1 MNKLFEKLIAVMLVI
16 VLAGAN
22 LSILGMYGISY
33 ALTDAELA
41 GQTTATGNSN
51 VEFNAY
57 FQGGGHTE
65 KNKYDATTKLF
76 VNVKVKNAGYLK
88 NAQISFDNVNF
99 KIAENIENS
108 NVQSVN
114 KESNII
120 VLKQLNNGSDV
131 TIEVPVSILE
141 SDTVSSDF
149 FAKETKAI
157 FQGTYVD
164 ANGKEK
170 SVSKEIVNKLTW
182 KLGEQLKAVTNVDS
196 EVINCAIYPD
206 RPRILVQIRTKI
218 SYGKLPIKGNKI
230 LVMLPD
236 ILGTPAKEVAVVA
249 NSTEATNGDK
259 EGLNFGTDNYTY
271 NQEEGKVSITVNNG
285 DNIINWSKDKED
297 EYIITCVYRSDE
309 ISNAIDKSQG
319 LPTNFAYDVNVQV
332 SEYEDIKTSANPI
345 WKYTTQND
353 VITIKEDT
361 NLIKAEVSGI
371 ESISKG
377 QIYANYS
384 ASEADRKETAYW
396 TRYGVTVY
404 ESQETRGELKITQ
417 NIDNL
422 QISGSSSSYPTT
434 VSKSNYT
441 YNKTVKVSESSF
453 KKLLGEDGTIDIC
466 NVDGTKFAT
475 INKDTNKDSDG
486 NYVVDISSAN
496 NNQLMLVAYAPN
508 KFGTGSRGPIG
519 EGKLV
524 IYIEKAFKTNQD
536 YTLDQMK
543 TFTSMKSGVSCTST
557 YLDSKQ
563 DGTHYTDTA
572 SATLNIPLTEVKS
585 VVELSVNKKDLSTVV
600 KNENV
605 EIRATL
611 DTSSTSNA
619 LYTNPT
625 LKIKLPSYIKKV
637 DLKSSNILMANGL
650 KLKDPTITTENGA
663 QVINAV
669 LEGTQTEY
677 TIDAEY
683 KGTIVILNTNLTVD
697 TLTPS
702 NSNKIVMDFTNAN
715 TATTTKSG
723 SVSASVNFVAPNGVV
738 AANGISN
745 YAEGKNDIL
754 SISDEGVTGTIATYA
769 DARTAKINGTVINN
783 YSNKISN
790 VVILGRIPTKDNKNI
805 DTAKALGSTFST
817 ILKTKVTLSGIDSSK
832 YKVYYSENADATNDL
847 SNTANG
853 WTETAITGAKSYLIV
868 TNGYEMNAGGI
879 IKFSYDVEIPANLT
893 HNNDVY
899 EMYKVYYNNVSS
911 IGTMA
916 ETKTSAIAGMSTGK
930 GAILSA
936 ELSAVLP
943 EGTTTVREGQT
954 VKMKVVVKNTGTM
967 TANNVK
973 VKVEKTTGIEE
984 IIIDGENKGTID
996 IGTIDVGKSEE
1007 VTYNIK
1013 LSENILDKSI
1023 KCIVNITADGIVGS
1037 ISSNEFVFDNVIESK
1052 VNITIESFTTEDTVL
1067 NTGMQIK
1074 HNIIIKNISGSSK
1087 LTNTVV
1093 NIPLSSGVK
1102 YKSAV
1107 VKNSV
1112 VDIEESTDG
1121 VKYDEKTNN
1130 IQVILGDVS
1139 ESKAIILYTE
1149 IQEYEGKVL
1158 YMAKVSAD
1166 GVEEQS
1172 SNVLQYVT
1180 EKSKLEI
1187 GELVSSPKY
1196 IKEGKEVIYE
1206 LKITNK
1212 GNNSISNVS
1221 ISDVLPSELS
1231 FVKATYMYAGE
1242 KLNITNQKNG
1252 KVEITLTS
1260 MPAGNCTT
1268 IKIIAKA
1275 NLLSDKNDK
1284 EVKNKVK
1291 VSATGFNEVETNTV
1305 TNIIEYDEDAHKED
1319 NGEDNNDPTKPTEKR
1334 YKISGT
1340 SWIDSNKNGKRDTD
1354 EELLSGIKVMLLNK
1368 KDNSIVKDADSK
1380 EDKIT
1385 TTNSSGKYEFSN
1397 LQQGEYIVIFL
1408 YDSGRYS
1415 LTTYKQKDVDS
1426 SLNSDVIDINATISG
1441 KRTIVASTDAITITN
1456 DNVRDIDIGVYS
1468 AEKFDLKLDKY
1479 ISKITLTT
1487 PTIGTRPYD
1496 YDNAKIGKIEVLGSN
1511 LGKSSAVI
1519 EYKIVVT
1526 NEGAIPGYVKKIVDY
1541 LPQGIGFNT
1550 ELNKDWYLSDN
1561 GNVYNASLANTI
1573 INPGESKE
1581 VTLVLT
1587 KKITEDSLGLI
1598 NNNAEIYESYN
1609 EQGAKDIDSTAGNKV
1624 TEEDDMSS
1632 ADVMVS
1638 IVTGKIITYTTITL
1652 GVITLLGFG
1661 VYEIKK
1667 RVLNKKNI

>member
-99 KIAENIENS
+99 KIAGNIENS

-120 VLKQLNNGSDV
+120 ALKQLNNGSDV

-182 KLGEQLKAVTNVDS
+182 ELGEQLKDVTNVDS
-196 EVINCAIYPD
+196 EVINCAIYSD

-271 NQEEGKVSITVNNG
+271 DQEQGKVSITVNNG

-309 ISNAIDKSQG
+309 ISDAIDKSQG

-332 SEYEDIKTSANPI
+332 SEYEDIKTSATAI
-345 WKYTTQND
+345 WKYTTQKD
-353 VITIKEDT
+353 SITLKEGAS
-361 NLIKAEVSGI
+361 LIKAEVSGI

-404 ESQETRGELKITQ
+404 ESQATRGELKITQ

-496 NNQLMLVAYAPN
+496 NNQLMLIAYAPN
-508 KFGTGSRGPIG
+508 KLGTGSRGPIG

-543 TFTSMKSGVSCTST
+543 TFTSMKAGVSCTST

-572 SATLNIPLTEVKS
+572 SATLNIPLTEAKS

-663 QVINAV
+663 QVINVV

-683 KGTIVILNTNLTVD
+683 KGTIVILNTDLTVD

-715 TATTTKSG
+715 TATITKSG

-790 VVILGRIPTKDNKNI
+790 VIILGRIPTKDNKNI

-817 ILKTKVTLSGIDSSK
+817 TLKTNVTLSGIDSSK

-853 WTETAITGAKSYLIV
+853 WTETATTGAKSYLIV

-916 ETKTSAIAGMSTGK
+916 ETKTSAIAGMTTGK

-973 VKVEKTTGIEE
+973 VKVEKSEGIEA
-984 IIIDGENKGTID
+984 IVGEDTISLGTIE
-996 IGTIDVGKSEE
+996 IGKSKE
-1007 VTYNIK
+1007 TFYNIK
-1013 LSENILDKSI
+1013 LASNMSISE
-1023 KCIVNITADGIVGS
+1023 IVNKVEITTDGVSGKIF
-1037 ISSNEFVFDNVIESK
+1037 SNENTLLVKKANME
-1052 VNITIESFTTEDTVL
+1052 ITIESFTGEDTVL
-1067 NTGMQIK
+1067 NTGMVIK
-1074 HNIIIKNISGSSK
+1074 HTVRIR
-1087 LTNTVV
+1087 NTYNLDELNNTIVT
-1093 NIPLSSGVK
+1093 IPLSKEVR
-1102 YKSAV
+1102 YKDAV
-1107 VKNSV
+1107 IKNSV
-1112 VDIEESTDG
+1112 LDKEGITEGIT
-1121 VKYDEKTNN
+1121 YDENLNVITVN
-1130 IQVILGDVS
+1130 IGTLKDSKVIVFNTEVKEAS
-1139 ESKAIILYTE
+1139 EKISFF
-1149 IQEYEGKVL
+1149 
-1158 YMAKVSAD
+1158 AKIKAD
-1166 GVEEQS
+1166 GVEEQY
-1172 SNVLQYVT
+1172 SNVLEYVT
-1180 EKSKLEI
+1180 EKVELEI
-1187 GELVSSPKY
+1187 SELTSNPRYV
-1196 IKEGKEVIYE
+1196 KEKEIITYQ

-1212 GNNSISNVS
+1212 GNNSVNNVLVSSTLPDGIS
-1221 ISDVLPSELS
+1221 
-1231 FVKATYMYAGE
+1231 FKKATYTYAGKE
-1242 KLNITNQKNG
+1242 QAVTRLSNG
-1252 KVEITLTS
+1252 KVSIIIDPL
-1260 MPAGNCTT
+1260 PAGESTT
-1268 IKIIAKA
+1268 IKILAKA

-1284 EVKNKVK
+1284 EIKNKVK
-1291 VSATGFNEVETNTV
+1291 VSATGFDEVETNTV
-1305 TNIIEYDEDAHKED
+1305 TNIIEYDEDAHK
-1319 NGEDNNDPTKPTEKR
+1319 NGGGDNNDPTKPTEKR

-1340 SWIDSNKNGKRDTD
+1340 AWIDSNKNGKRDTD

-1368 KDNSIVKDADSK
+1368 KDNSIVKDVESK

-1581 VTLVLT
+1581 VTLVVT

-1609 EQGAKDIDSTAGNKV
+1609 EQGTKDIDSTEGNKV

-1667 RVLNKKNI
+1667 RVLNKKKI

>member
-99 KIAENIENS
+99 KIAGNIENS

-120 VLKQLNNGSDV
+120 ALKQLNNGSDV

-182 KLGEQLKAVTNVDS
+182 KLGEQLKDVTNVDS

-543 TFTSMKSGVSCTST
+543 TFTSMKAGVSCTST

-663 QVINAV
+663 QVINVV

-683 KGTIVILNTNLTVD
+683 KGTIVILNTDLTVD

-817 ILKTKVTLSGIDSSK
+817 ILKTNVTLSGIDSSK

-853 WTETAITGAKSYLIV
+853 WTETATTGAKSYLIV

-973 VKVEKTTGIEE
+973 VKVEKTTGIESV
-984 IIIDGENKGTID
+984 IGNSTID
-996 IGTIDVGKSEE
+996 IGSIEVGKSAEA
-1007 VTYNIK
+1007 TYSIK
-1013 LSENILDKSI
+1013 LGSGDVISKV
-1023 KCIVNITADGIVGS
+1023 KVTADGIQDG
-1037 ISSNEFVFDNVIESK
+1037 ISSNEYKFSNVKKSNFELNIESS
-1052 VNITIESFTTEDTVL
+1052 TLEEYVL
-1067 NTGMQIK
+1067 NTGMELT
-1074 HNIIIKNISGSSK
+1074 HIIRVYTKEEMDN
-1087 LTNTVV
+1087 VV
-1093 NIPLSSGVK
+1093 VRIPLAKGIE
-1102 YKSAV
+1102 YKGISIRDF
-1107 VKNSV
+1107 S
-1112 VDIEESTDG
+1112 STDDETNKYNI
-1121 VKYDEKTNN
+1121 VYDENSNVVTITLGTGRPEKIIELKTKVKDTENK
-1130 IQVILGDVS
+1130 VS
-1139 ESKAIILYTE
+1139 YYIEA
-1149 IQEYEGKVL
+1149 
-1158 YMAKVSAD
+1158 SAD
-1166 GVEEQS
+1166 GIPVEC
-1172 SNVLQYVT
+1172 SNIMTYAT
-1180 EKSKLEI
+1180 EKVKLEVS
-1187 GELVSSPKY
+1187 ELTSTPKY
-1196 IKEGKEVIYE
+1196 VKEKNDIVY
-1206 LKITNK
+1206 
-1212 GNNSISNVS
+1212 SISIKNTGNAVARF
-1221 ISDVLPSELS
+1221 IKINDNLPSELK
-1231 FVKATYMYAGE
+1231 FVDATYVYAGE
-1242 KLNITNQKNG
+1242 EQKITNSDNNKIDFTINQ
-1252 KVEITLTS
+1252 ITVGETI
-1260 MPAGNCTT
+1260 T
-1268 IKIIAKA
+1268 IKITVKA
-1275 NLLSDKNDK
+1275 NLLPDKNDK
-1284 EVKNKVK
+1284 EVKNKIS
-1291 VSATGFNEVETNTV
+1291 VSAKGFDTVETNTV
-1305 TNIIEYDEDAHKED
+1305 TNIIEYDEDAHKDD

-1334 YKISGT
+1334 YKITGT
-1340 SWIDSNKNGKRDTD
+1340 AWIDSNKNGKRDTD

>member
-99 KIAENIENS
+99 KIAGNIENS

-182 KLGEQLKAVTNVDS
+182 KLGEQLKDVTNVDS

-404 ESQETRGELKITQ
+404 ESQETRGELKIIQ

-475 INKDTNKDSDG
+475 INKDTNKDSYG

-496 NNQLMLVAYAPN
+496 NNQLMLIAYAPN

-543 TFTSMKSGVSCTST
+543 TFTSMKAGVSCTST

-572 SATLNIPLTEVKS
+572 SATLNIPLTEAKS

-663 QVINAV
+663 QVINVV

-683 KGTIVILNTNLTVD
+683 KGTIVILNTDLTVD

-790 VVILGRIPTKDNKNI
+790 VVILGRIPTKNNKNI

-817 ILKTKVTLSGIDSSK
+817 ILKTNVTLSGIDSSK

-853 WTETAITGAKSYLIV
+853 WTETATTGAKSYLIV

-973 VKVEKTTGIEE
+973 VKVEKTTGIES
-984 IIIDGENKGTID
+984 IIGDSTID
-996 IGTIDVGKSEE
+996 IGSIEVGKSAEAI
-1007 VTYNIK
+1007 YSIK
-1013 LSENILDKSI
+1013 LGLGNVISK
-1023 KCIVNITADGIVGS
+1023 VTVTADGIQDG
-1037 ISSNEFVFDNVIESK
+1037 ISSNEYKFSNVEKSNFELNVESS
-1052 VNITIESFTTEDTVL
+1052 TLEEYVL
-1067 NTGMQIK
+1067 NTGMELT
-1074 HNIIIKNISGSSK
+1074 HIISVYTKEEMN
-1087 LTNTVV
+1087 NVV
-1093 NIPLSSGVK
+1093 VRIPLAKGIEYKGISIRDFSSVDDETNK
-1102 YKSAV
+1102 YNIV
-1107 VKNSV
+1107 
-1112 VDIEESTDG
+1112 
-1121 VKYDEKTNN
+1121 YDENSNIVTITFGTGRPEKIIELKTK
-1130 IQVILGDVS
+1130 VKD
-1139 ESKAIILYTE
+1139 TE
-1149 IQEYEGKVL
+1149 N
-1158 YMAKVSAD
+1158 KVSYYIEALAD
-1166 GVEEQS
+1166 GIPVEY
-1172 SNVLQYVT
+1172 SNIMTYAT
-1180 EKSKLEI
+1180 EKVKLEI
-1187 GELVSSPKY
+1187 SELTSTPKY
-1196 IKEGKEVIYE
+1196 VKEKNDIVY
-1206 LKITNK
+1206 
-1212 GNNSISNVS
+1212 SISIKNTGNAVARF
-1221 ISDVLPSELS
+1221 IKLSDSLPSELK
-1231 FVKATYMYAGE
+1231 FVDATYVYANEEQKVTNSDNNKIDFTINQIAVGE
-1242 KLNITNQKNG
+1242 TI
-1252 KVEITLTS
+1252 
-1260 MPAGNCTT
+1260 T
-1268 IKIIAKA
+1268 IKLTAKA

-1284 EVKNKVK
+1284 EVKNKIS
-1291 VSATGFNEVETNTV
+1291 VSAKGFDAVETNTV

-1334 YKISGT
+1334 YKITGT
-1340 SWIDSNKNGKRDTD
+1340 AWVDSNKNGKRDTD

-1368 KDNSIVKDADSK
+1368 KDNSTVKDVDSK
-1380 EDKIT
+1380 KDKIT

-1519 EYKIVVT
+1519 EYKIIVT

-1573 INPGESKE
+1573 INPGESRE

-1609 EQGAKDIDSTAGNKV
+1609 EQGAKDIDSTEGNKV

>member
-99 KIAENIENS
+99 KIAGNIENS

-120 VLKQLNNGSDV
+120 ALKQLNNGSDV

-149 FAKETKAI
+149 FAKETKSI

-182 KLGEQLKAVTNVDS
+182 KLGEQLKDVTNVDS
-196 EVINCAIYPD
+196 EVINCAIYSD

-271 NQEEGKVSITVNNG
+271 DQEEGKVSITVNNG

-404 ESQETRGELKITQ
+404 ESQATRGELKITQ

-496 NNQLMLVAYAPN
+496 NNQLMLIAYAPN
-508 KFGTGSRGPIG
+508 KLGTGSRGPIG

-543 TFTSMKSGVSCTST
+543 TFTSMKAGVSCTST

-572 SATLNIPLTEVKS
+572 SATLNIPLTEAKS

-663 QVINAV
+663 QVINVV
-669 LEGTQTEY
+669 LEGTQTQY

-683 KGTIVILNTNLTVD
+683 KGTIVILNTDLTVD

-817 ILKTKVTLSGIDSSK
+817 ILKTNVTLSGIDSSK
-832 YKVYYSENADATNDL
+832 YKVYYSENADATKDL
-847 SNTANG
+847 TNTANG
-853 WTETAITGAKSYLIV
+853 WTETATTGAKSYLIV

-973 VKVEKTTGIEE
+973 VKVEKTTGIES
-984 IIIDGENKGTID
+984 IIGDSTID
-996 IGTIDVGKSEE
+996 IGSIEVGKSAEAI
-1007 VTYNIK
+1007 YSIK
-1013 LSENILDKSI
+1013 LGLGNVISK
-1023 KCIVNITADGIVGS
+1023 VTVTADGIQDG
-1037 ISSNEFVFDNVIESK
+1037 ISSNEYKFSNVEKSNFELNVESS
-1052 VNITIESFTTEDTVL
+1052 TLEEYVL
-1067 NTGMQIK
+1067 NTGMELT
-1074 HNIIIKNISGSSK
+1074 HIISVYTKEEMN
-1087 LTNTVV
+1087 NVV
-1093 NIPLSSGVK
+1093 VRIPLAKGIEYKGISIRDFSSVDDETNK
-1102 YKSAV
+1102 YNIV
-1107 VKNSV
+1107 
-1112 VDIEESTDG
+1112 
-1121 VKYDEKTNN
+1121 YDENSNIVTITFGTGRPEKIIELKTK
-1130 IQVILGDVS
+1130 VKD
-1139 ESKAIILYTE
+1139 TE
-1149 IQEYEGKVL
+1149 N
-1158 YMAKVSAD
+1158 KVSYYIEALAD
-1166 GVEEQS
+1166 GIPVEY
-1172 SNVLQYVT
+1172 SNIMTYVT
-1180 EKSKLEI
+1180 EKVKLEI
-1187 GELVSSPKY
+1187 SELTSTPKY
-1196 IKEGKEVIYE
+1196 VKEKNDIVY
-1206 LKITNK
+1206 
-1212 GNNSISNVS
+1212 SISIKNTGNAVARF
-1221 ISDVLPSELS
+1221 IKLSDSLPSELK
-1231 FVKATYMYAGE
+1231 FVDATYVYANEEQKVTNSDNNKIDFTINQIAVGE
-1242 KLNITNQKNG
+1242 TI
-1252 KVEITLTS
+1252 
-1260 MPAGNCTT
+1260 T
-1268 IKIIAKA
+1268 IKLTAKA

-1284 EVKNKVK
+1284 EVKNKIS
-1291 VSATGFNEVETNTV
+1291 VSAKGFDAVETNTV

-1334 YKISGT
+1334 YKITGT
-1340 SWIDSNKNGKRDTD
+1340 AWVDSNKNGKRDTD

-1368 KDNSIVKDADSK
+1368 KDNSTVKDVDSK
-1380 EDKIT
+1380 KDKIT

-1519 EYKIVVT
+1519 EYKIIVT

-1609 EQGAKDIDSTAGNKV
+1609 EQGAKDIDSTEGNKV

>member
-1 MNKLFEKLIAVMLVI
+1 MNKLLEKLIAVMLVI

-41 GQTTATGNSN
+41 GQTTTTGNSN

-99 KIAENIENS
+99 KIAGNIENS

-120 VLKQLNNGSDV
+120 ALKQLNNGSDV
-131 TIEVPVSILE
+131 TIEVPVSMLE

-149 FAKETKAI
+149 FAKETKAV

-164 ANGKEK
+164 ANGKER

-182 KLGEQLKAVTNVDS
+182 ELGEKLKDVTKVEN
-196 EVINCAIYPD
+196 EIINCIVYPD
-206 RPRILVQIRTKI
+206 RPRILVQIKTKI
-218 SYGKLPIKGNKI
+218 SYGKLPVKGNKI

-271 NQEEGKVSITVNNG
+271 DQTEGKLSITVNNG
-285 DNIINWSKDKED
+285 DNIINWAKNKED

-309 ISNAIDKSQG
+309 ISDAIDKSQG
-319 LPTNFAYDVNVQV
+319 LSTTFSYDVNVQV
-332 SEYEDIKTSANPI
+332 SEYDDIKTSASAI
-345 WKYTTQND
+345 WVYTTQKET
-353 VITIKEDT
+353 ITPKQGAS
-361 NLIKAEVSGI
+361 LIKAEVSGS

-384 ASEADRKETAYW
+384 ASEADRKETTYW
-396 TRYGVTVY
+396 TKYGLTIY
-404 ESQETRGELKITQ
+404 EAQATRGELKIKQ

-422 QISGSSSSYPTT
+422 QISGSSSNYPTT
-434 VSKSNYT
+434 VSGSNYT

-453 KKLLGEDGTIDIC
+453 KKILGEDGTIDIC
-466 NVDGTKFAT
+466 NIDGTKFAS
-475 INKDTNKDSDG
+475 INKDTSKDSDG
-486 NYVVDISSAN
+486 NYVVDISSVN

-508 KFGTGSRGPIG
+508 NLKTGTRGPIG

-524 IYIEKAFKTNQD
+524 IYIEKAFKANQD

-543 TFTSMKSGVSCTST
+543 TFTSMKAGLSCTST
-557 YLDSKQ
+557 YLDTKQ

-572 SATLNIPLTEVKS
+572 EATMNIPLTEAKS

-611 DTSSTSNA
+611 DTSSTNNA

-663 QVINAV
+663 QVINVV

-683 KGTIVILNTNLTVD
+683 KGTIVMLNTDLTVD

-723 SVSASVNFVAPNGVV
+723 SVQASVNFVAPNGVV
-738 AANGISN
+738 ATNGISN
-745 YAEGKNDIL
+745 YAEGKDDVL

-817 ILKTKVTLSGIDSSK
+817 ILKTNVTLSGIDSSK

-853 WTETAITGAKSYLIV
+853 WTETATTGAKSYLIV

-930 GAILSA
+930 GAILTA

-967 TANNVK
+967 TASNVK
-973 VKVEKTTGIEE
+973 VKVEKTTGVESVI
-984 IIIDGENKGTID
+984 GNSTID
-996 IGTIDVGKSEE
+996 IGSIEVGKSAEA
-1007 VTYNIK
+1007 TYSIK
-1013 LSENILDKSI
+1013 LGSGDVTSK
-1023 KCIVNITADGIVGS
+1023 VTITADGIQGG
-1037 ISSNEFVFDNVIESK
+1037 ISSNEYKFSNVKKSNFELNIESS
-1052 VNITIESFTTEDTVL
+1052 TLEEYVL
-1067 NTGMQIK
+1067 NTGMELT
-1074 HNIIIKNISGSSK
+1074 HIIRVYTKEEMN
-1087 LTNTVV
+1087 NVV
-1093 NIPLSSGVK
+1093 VRIPLAKGIE
-1102 YKSAV
+1102 YKGISIRDF
-1107 VKNSV
+1107 S
-1112 VDIEESTDG
+1112 STDDETNKYNI
-1121 VKYDEKTNN
+1121 VYDENNNVVTITLGTGRPEKIIELKTKVKDTENK
-1130 IQVILGDVS
+1130 VS
-1139 ESKAIILYTE
+1139 YYIEA
-1149 IQEYEGKVL
+1149 
-1158 YMAKVSAD
+1158 SAD
-1166 GVEEQS
+1166 GIPVEC
-1172 SNVLQYVT
+1172 SNIMTYAT
-1180 EKSKLEI
+1180 EKVKLEVS
-1187 GELVSSPKY
+1187 ELTSTPKY
-1196 IKEGKEVIYE
+1196 VKEKNDIVY
-1206 LKITNK
+1206 
-1212 GNNSISNVS
+1212 SISIKNTGNAVARF
-1221 ISDVLPSELS
+1221 IKINDNLPSELK
-1231 FVKATYMYAGE
+1231 FVDATYVYAGE
-1242 KLNITNQKNG
+1242 EQKITNSDNNKIDFTINQ
-1252 KVEITLTS
+1252 ITVGETI
-1260 MPAGNCTT
+1260 T
-1268 IKIIAKA
+1268 IKITAKA
-1275 NLLSDKNDK
+1275 NLLPDKNDK
-1284 EVKNKVK
+1284 EVKNKIS
-1291 VSATGFNEVETNTV
+1291 VSAKGFDTVETNTV
-1305 TNIIEYDEDAHKED
+1305 TNIIEYDEDAHKDD

-1334 YKISGT
+1334 YKITGT
-1340 SWIDSNKNGKRDTD
+1340 AWIDSNKNGKRDTD

-1426 SLNSDVIDINATISG
+1426 SLNSDVIDINATVSG
-1441 KRTIVASTDAITITN
+1441 KRTIVASTDAITIIN

-1496 YDNAKIGKIEVLGSN
+1496 YDNTKIGKIEVLGSN

>member
-99 KIAENIENS
+99 KIAGNIENS

-120 VLKQLNNGSDV
+120 ALKQLNNGSDV

-182 KLGEQLKAVTNVDS
+182 ELGEQLKDVTNVDS

-271 NQEEGKVSITVNNG
+271 DQEQGKVSITVNNG

-309 ISNAIDKSQG
+309 ISDAIDKSQG

-332 SEYEDIKTSANPI
+332 SEYEDIKTSATAI
-345 WKYTTQND
+345 WKYTTPKD
-353 VITIKEDT
+353 SITLKEGAS
-361 NLIKAEVSGI
+361 LIKAEVSGI

-404 ESQETRGELKITQ
+404 ESQATRGELKITQ

-496 NNQLMLVAYAPN
+496 NNQLMLIAYAPN
-508 KFGTGSRGPIG
+508 KLGTGSRGPIG

-543 TFTSMKSGVSCTST
+543 TFTSMKAGVSCTST

-572 SATLNIPLTEVKS
+572 SATLNIPLTEAKS

-611 DTSSTSNA
+611 DTSSISNA

-663 QVINAV
+663 QVINVV

-683 KGTIVILNTNLTVD
+683 KGTIVILNTDLTVD

-715 TATTTKSG
+715 TATITKSG

-790 VVILGRIPTKDNKNI
+790 VIILGRIPTKDNKNI

-817 ILKTKVTLSGIDSSK
+817 TLKTNVTLSGIDSSK

-853 WTETAITGAKSYLIV
+853 WTETATTGAKSYLIV
-868 TNGYEMNAGGI
+868 TNGYEMDAGGI

-973 VKVEKTTGIEE
+973 VKVEKTTGIESV
-984 IIIDGENKGTID
+984 IGNSTID
-996 IGTIDVGKSEE
+996 IGSIEVGKSAEA
-1007 VTYNIK
+1007 TYSIK
-1013 LSENILDKSI
+1013 LGSGDVISK
-1023 KCIVNITADGIVGS
+1023 VTVTADGIQDG
-1037 ISSNEFVFDNVIESK
+1037 ISSNEYKFSNVEKSNFELNVESS
-1052 VNITIESFTTEDTVL
+1052 TLEEYVL
-1067 NTGMQIK
+1067 NTGMELT
-1074 HNIIIKNISGSSK
+1074 HIISVYTKEEMN
-1087 LTNTVV
+1087 NVV
-1093 NIPLSSGVK
+1093 VRIPLAKGIEYKGISIRDFSSVDDETNK
-1102 YKSAV
+1102 YNIV
-1107 VKNSV
+1107 
-1112 VDIEESTDG
+1112 
-1121 VKYDEKTNN
+1121 YDENSNIVTITFGTGRPEKIIELKTK
-1130 IQVILGDVS
+1130 VKD
-1139 ESKAIILYTE
+1139 TE
-1149 IQEYEGKVL
+1149 N
-1158 YMAKVSAD
+1158 KVSYYIEALAD
-1166 GVEEQS
+1166 GIPVEY
-1172 SNVLQYVT
+1172 SNIMTYAT
-1180 EKSKLEI
+1180 EKVKLEI
-1187 GELVSSPKY
+1187 SELTSTPKY
-1196 IKEGKEVIYE
+1196 VKEKNDIVY
-1206 LKITNK
+1206 
-1212 GNNSISNVS
+1212 SISIKNTGNAVARF
-1221 ISDVLPSELS
+1221 IKLSDSLPSELK
-1231 FVKATYMYAGE
+1231 FVDATYVYANEEQKVTNSDNNKIDFTINQIAVGE
-1242 KLNITNQKNG
+1242 TI
-1252 KVEITLTS
+1252 
-1260 MPAGNCTT
+1260 T
-1268 IKIIAKA
+1268 IKLTAKA

-1284 EVKNKVK
+1284 EVKNKIS
-1291 VSATGFNEVETNTV
+1291 VSAKGFDAVETNTV

-1334 YKISGT
+1334 YKITGT
-1340 SWIDSNKNGKRDTD
+1340 AWVDSNKNGKRDTD

-1368 KDNSIVKDADSK
+1368 KDNSTVKDVDSK
-1380 EDKIT
+1380 KDKIT

-1609 EQGAKDIDSTAGNKV
+1609 EQGAKDIDSTEGNKV

>member
-99 KIAENIENS
+99 KMAGNIENS

-120 VLKQLNNGSDV
+120 ALKQLNNGSDV

-182 KLGEQLKAVTNVDS
+182 KLGEQLKDVTNVDS

-236 ILGTPAKEVAVVA
+236 ILGTPAKEVVVVA

-271 NQEEGKVSITVNNG
+271 DQEEGKVSITVNNG

-371 ESISKG
+371 GSISKG

-404 ESQETRGELKITQ
+404 ESQATRGELKITQ

-496 NNQLMLVAYAPN
+496 NNQLMLIAYAPN
-508 KFGTGSRGPIG
+508 KLGTGSRGPIG

-543 TFTSMKSGVSCTST
+543 TFTSMKAGVSCTST

-572 SATLNIPLTEVKS
+572 SATLNIPLTEAKS

-611 DTSSTSNA
+611 DTSSISNA

-663 QVINAV
+663 QVINVV

-683 KGTIVILNTNLTVD
+683 KGTIVILNTDLTVD

-715 TATTTKSG
+715 TATITKSG

-790 VVILGRIPTKDNKNI
+790 VIILGRIPTKDNKNI

-817 ILKTKVTLSGIDSSK
+817 TLKTNVTLSGIDSSK

-853 WTETAITGAKSYLIV
+853 WTETATTGAKSYLIV

-954 VKMKVVVKNTGTM
+954 VKMKVVIKNTGTM

-973 VKVEKTTGIEE
+973 VKVEKTTGIESV
-984 IIIDGENKGTID
+984 IGNSTID
-996 IGTIDVGKSEE
+996 IGSIEVGKSAEA
-1007 VTYNIK
+1007 TYSIK
-1013 LSENILDKSI
+1013 LGSGDVISK
-1023 KCIVNITADGIVGS
+1023 VTVTADGIQDG
-1037 ISSNEFVFDNVIESK
+1037 ISSNEYKFSNVKKSNFELNIESS
-1052 VNITIESFTTEDTVL
+1052 TLEEYVL
-1067 NTGMQIK
+1067 NTGMELT
-1074 HNIIIKNISGSSK
+1074 HIIRVYTKEEMN
-1087 LTNTVV
+1087 NVV
-1093 NIPLSSGVK
+1093 VRIPLAKGIE
-1102 YKSAV
+1102 YKGISIRDF
-1107 VKNSV
+1107 S
-1112 VDIEESTDG
+1112 STDDETNKYNI
-1121 VKYDEKTNN
+1121 VYDENSNVVTITLGTGRPEKIIELKTKVKDTENK
-1130 IQVILGDVS
+1130 VS
-1139 ESKAIILYTE
+1139 YYIEA
-1149 IQEYEGKVL
+1149 
-1158 YMAKVSAD
+1158 SAD
-1166 GVEEQS
+1166 GIPVEC
-1172 SNVLQYVT
+1172 SNIMTYAT
-1180 EKSKLEI
+1180 EKVKLEVS
-1187 GELVSSPKY
+1187 ELTSTPKY
-1196 IKEGKEVIYE
+1196 VKEKNDIVY
-1206 LKITNK
+1206 
-1212 GNNSISNVS
+1212 SISIKNTGNAVARF
-1221 ISDVLPSELS
+1221 IKINDNLPSELK
-1231 FVKATYMYAGE
+1231 FVDATYVYAGE
-1242 KLNITNQKNG
+1242 EQKITNSDNNKIDFTINQ
-1252 KVEITLTS
+1252 ITVGETI
-1260 MPAGNCTT
+1260 T
-1268 IKIIAKA
+1268 IKITVKA
-1275 NLLSDKNDK
+1275 NLLPDKNDK
-1284 EVKNKVK
+1284 EVKNKIS
-1291 VSATGFNEVETNTV
+1291 VSAKGFDTVETNTV
-1305 TNIIEYDEDAHKED
+1305 TNIIEYDEDAHKDD

-1334 YKISGT
+1334 YKITGT
-1340 SWIDSNKNGKRDTD
+1340 AWIDSNKNGKRDTD

>member
-1 MNKLFEKLIAVMLVI
+1 MNKLLEKLIAVMLVI

-99 KIAENIENS
+99 KIAGNIENS

-120 VLKQLNNGSDV
+120 ALKQLNNGSDV

-182 KLGEQLKAVTNVDS
+182 ELGEQLKDVTNVDS

-271 NQEEGKVSITVNNG
+271 DQEQGKVSITVNNG

-309 ISNAIDKSQG
+309 ISDAIDKSQG

-332 SEYEDIKTSANPI
+332 SEYEDIKTSATAI
-345 WKYTTQND
+345 WKYTTQKD
-353 VITIKEDT
+353 SITLKEGAS
-361 NLIKAEVSGI
+361 LIKAEVSGV

-384 ASEADRKETAYW
+384 ASEADRKETTYW

-404 ESQETRGELKITQ
+404 ESQATRGELKITQ

-496 NNQLMLVAYAPN
+496 NNQLMLIAYAPN
-508 KFGTGSRGPIG
+508 KLGTGSRGPIG

-543 TFTSMKSGVSCTST
+543 TFTSMKAGVSCTST

-572 SATLNIPLTEVKS
+572 SATLNIPLTEAKS

-663 QVINAV
+663 QVINVV

-683 KGTIVILNTNLTVD
+683 KGTIVILNTDLTVD

-715 TATTTKSG
+715 TATITKSG

-790 VVILGRIPTKDNKNI
+790 VIILGRIPTKDNKNI

-817 ILKTKVTLSGIDSSK
+817 TLKTNVTLSGIDSSK

-853 WTETAITGAKSYLIV
+853 WTETATTGAKSYLIV

-911 IGTMA
+911 IGTMS
-916 ETKTSAIAGMSTGK
+916 ETKTSAIAGMTTGK
-930 GAILSA
+930 GAILTA

-954 VKMKVVVKNTGTM
+954 VKMKVVIKNTGTM

-973 VKVEKTTGIEE
+973 VKVEKTTGIESV
-984 IIIDGENKGTID
+984 IGNSTID
-996 IGTIDVGKSEE
+996 IGSIEVGKSAEA
-1007 VTYNIK
+1007 TYSIK
-1013 LSENILDKSI
+1013 LGSGDVISK
-1023 KCIVNITADGIVGS
+1023 VTVTADGIQDG
-1037 ISSNEFVFDNVIESK
+1037 ISSNEYKFSNVKKSNFELNIESS
-1052 VNITIESFTTEDTVL
+1052 TLEEYVL
-1067 NTGMQIK
+1067 NTGMELT
-1074 HNIIIKNISGSSK
+1074 HIISVYTKEEMN
-1087 LTNTVV
+1087 NVV
-1093 NIPLSSGVK
+1093 VRIPLAKGIE
-1102 YKSAV
+1102 YKGISIRDF
-1107 VKNSV
+1107 S
-1112 VDIEESTDG
+1112 STDDETNKYNI
-1121 VKYDEKTNN
+1121 VYDENSNVVTITLGTGRPEKIIELKTKVKDTENK
-1130 IQVILGDVS
+1130 VS
-1139 ESKAIILYTE
+1139 YYIEA
-1149 IQEYEGKVL
+1149 
-1158 YMAKVSAD
+1158 SAD
-1166 GVEEQS
+1166 GIPVEC
-1172 SNVLQYVT
+1172 SNIMTYAT
-1180 EKSKLEI
+1180 EKVKLEVS
-1187 GELVSSPKY
+1187 ELTSTPKY
-1196 IKEGKEVIYE
+1196 VKEKNDIVY
-1206 LKITNK
+1206 
-1212 GNNSISNVS
+1212 SISIKNTGNAVARF
-1221 ISDVLPSELS
+1221 IKINDNLPSELK
-1231 FVKATYMYAGE
+1231 FVDATYVYAGE
-1242 KLNITNQKNG
+1242 EQKITNSDNNKIDFTINQ
-1252 KVEITLTS
+1252 ITVGETI
-1260 MPAGNCTT
+1260 T
-1268 IKIIAKA
+1268 IKITAKA

-1284 EVKNKVK
+1284 EVKNKIS
-1291 VSATGFNEVETNTV
+1291 VSAKGFDAVETNTV

-1334 YKISGT
+1334 YKITGT
-1340 SWIDSNKNGKRDTD
+1340 AWVDSNKNGKRDTD

-1368 KDNSIVKDADSK
+1368 KDNSTVKDVDSK
-1380 EDKIT
+1380 EAKIT

-1581 VTLVLT
+1581 VTLVVT

>member
-99 KIAENIENS
+99 KIAGNIENS

-120 VLKQLNNGSDV
+120 ALKQLNNGSDV

-182 KLGEQLKAVTNVDS
+182 ELGEQLKDVTNVDS

-236 ILGTPAKEVAVVA
+236 ILGTPAKEVVVVA

-271 NQEEGKVSITVNNG
+271 DQEQGKVSITVNNG

-309 ISNAIDKSQG
+309 ISDAIDKSQG

-353 VITIKEDT
+353 VITMKEDA

-404 ESQETRGELKITQ
+404 ESQATRGELKITQ

-486 NYVVDISSAN
+486 NYVVDISSVN
-496 NNQLMLVAYAPN
+496 NNQLMLIAYAPN
-508 KFGTGSRGPIG
+508 KLGTGSRGPIG

-524 IYIEKAFKTNQD
+524 IYIEKVFKTNQD

-543 TFTSMKSGVSCTST
+543 TFTSMKAGVSCTST

-572 SATLNIPLTEVKS
+572 SATLNIPLTEAKS

-663 QVINAV
+663 QVINVV

-683 KGTIVILNTNLTVD
+683 KGTIVILNTDLTVD

-715 TATTTKSG
+715 TATITKSG

-790 VVILGRIPTKDNKNI
+790 VIILGRIPTKDNKNI

-817 ILKTKVTLSGIDSSK
+817 TLKTNVTLSGIDSSK

-853 WTETAITGAKSYLIV
+853 WTETATTGAKSYLIV
-868 TNGYEMNAGGI
+868 TNGYEMDAGGI

-973 VKVEKTTGIEE
+973 VKVEKTTGIEA
-984 IIIDGENKGTID
+984 IVGEDTISLGTIE
-996 IGTIDVGKSEE
+996 IGKSKE
-1007 VTYNIK
+1007 TFYNIK
-1013 LSENILDKSI
+1013 LASNMSISE
-1023 KCIVNITADGIVGS
+1023 IVNKVEITTDGVSGKIF
-1037 ISSNEFVFDNVIESK
+1037 SNENTLLVKKANME
-1052 VNITIESFTTEDTVL
+1052 ITIESFTGEDTVL
-1067 NTGMQIK
+1067 NTGMVIK
-1074 HNIIIKNISGSSK
+1074 HTVRIR
-1087 LTNTVV
+1087 NTYNLDELNNTIVT
-1093 NIPLSSGVK
+1093 IPLSKEVR
-1102 YKSAV
+1102 YKDAV
-1107 VKNSV
+1107 IKNSV
-1112 VDIEESTDG
+1112 LDKEGITEGIT
-1121 VKYDEKTNN
+1121 YDENLNVITVN
-1130 IQVILGDVS
+1130 IGTLKDSKVIVFNTEVKEAS
-1139 ESKAIILYTE
+1139 EKISFF
-1149 IQEYEGKVL
+1149 
-1158 YMAKVSAD
+1158 AKIKAD
-1166 GVEEQS
+1166 GVEEQY
-1172 SNVLQYVT
+1172 SNVLEYVT
-1180 EKSKLEI
+1180 EKVELEI
-1187 GELVSSPKY
+1187 SELTSNPRYV
-1196 IKEGKEVIYE
+1196 KEKEIITYQ

-1212 GNNSISNVS
+1212 GNNSVNNVLVSSTLPDGIS
-1221 ISDVLPSELS
+1221 
-1231 FVKATYMYAGE
+1231 FKKATYTYAGKE
-1242 KLNITNQKNG
+1242 QAVTRLSNG
-1252 KVEITLTS
+1252 KVSIIIDPL
-1260 MPAGNCTT
+1260 PAGESTT
-1268 IKIIAKA
+1268 IKILAKA

-1284 EVKNKVK
+1284 EIKNKVK
-1291 VSATGFNEVETNTV
+1291 VSATGFDEVETNTV
-1305 TNIIEYDEDAHKED
+1305 TNIIEYDEDAHK
-1319 NGEDNNDPTKPTEKR
+1319 NGGGDNNDPTKPTEKR

-1340 SWIDSNKNGKRDTD
+1340 AWIDSNKNGKRDTD

-1368 KDNSIVKDADSK
+1368 KDNSIVKDVESK

-1581 VTLVLT
+1581 VTLVVT

-1609 EQGAKDIDSTAGNKV
+1609 EQGTKDIDSTEGNKV

-1667 RVLNKKNI
+1667 RVLNKKKI

>member
-88 NAQISFDNVNF
+88 SAQISFDNVNF
-99 KIAENIENS
+99 KIAGNIENS

-120 VLKQLNNGSDV
+120 ALKQLNNGSDV

-149 FAKETKAI
+149 FAKETKSI

-182 KLGEQLKAVTNVDS
+182 ELGEQLKDVTNVDS
-196 EVINCAIYPD
+196 EVINCAIYPN
-206 RPRILVQIRTKI
+206 RPRVLVQIRTKI
-218 SYGKLPIKGNKI
+218 SYGKLPVKGNKI
-230 LVMLPD
+230 IVMLPD

-271 NQEEGKVSITVNNG
+271 DQEQGKVSITVNNG

-309 ISNAIDKSQG
+309 ISDAIYKSQG

-345 WKYTTQND
+345 WKYTTRND
-353 VITIKEDT
+353 VITIEEDA
-361 NLIKAEVSGI
+361 NLIKAETSGI

-384 ASEADRKETAYW
+384 ASEADRKETTYW

-404 ESQETRGELKITQ
+404 ESQATRGELKITQ

-422 QISGSSSSYPTT
+422 QISGSSSNYPTT
-434 VSKSNYT
+434 VSGSNYT

-453 KKLLGEDGTIDIC
+453 KKLLGENGTIDIC

-496 NNQLMLVAYAPN
+496 NNRLMLVAYAPN
-508 KFGTGSRGPIG
+508 RLGTGSRGPIG

-536 YTLDQMK
+536 YTLNQMK
-543 TFTSMKSGVSCTST
+543 TFTNMKAGVSCTST
-557 YLDSKQ
+557 YLDAKQ

-572 SATLNIPLTEVKS
+572 SATLNIPLTEAKS

-650 KLKDPTITTENGA
+650 KLKDPTITTENGV
-663 QVINAV
+663 QVINVV
-669 LEGTQTEY
+669 LEGKQTEY

-683 KGTIVILNTNLTVD
+683 KGTIVILNTDLTVD

-702 NSNKIVMDFTNAN
+702 NSSKIVMDFTNAN
-715 TATTTKSG
+715 TATITKSG

-817 ILKTKVTLSGIDSSK
+817 ALKTNVTLSGIDSSK

-853 WTETAITGAKSYLIV
+853 WTETATTGAKSYLIV
-868 TNGYEMNAGGI
+868 TNGYEMDAGGI

-893 HNNDVY
+893 HNNNVY

-973 VKVEKTTGIEE
+973 VKFEKNDGIEAIE
-984 IIIDGENKGTID
+984 GEDTISLGA
-996 IGTIDVGKSEE
+996 IEAGKSKE
-1007 VTYNIK
+1007 TFYNIK
-1013 LSENILDKSI
+1013 LASNMSTSQ
-1023 KCIVNITADGIVGS
+1023 IVNKVEITSDEVSGKIF
-1037 ISSNEFVFDNVIESK
+1037 SNESTLLVKKANMK
-1052 VNITIESFTTEDTVL
+1052 ITIESFTSEDTVL
-1067 NTGMQIK
+1067 NTGMVIE
-1074 HNIIIKNISGSSK
+1074 HTIRIR
-1087 LTNTVV
+1087 NTYNLNELNNTIVT
-1093 NIPLSSGVK
+1093 IPLPKGVQ
-1102 YKSAV
+1102 YKDAV
-1107 VKNSV
+1107 IKNSV
-1112 VDIEESTDG
+1112 LDKEGSTEG
-1121 VKYDEKTNN
+1121 ITYDENLN
-1130 IQVILGDVS
+1130 VIIASIGTLKD
-1139 ESKAIILYTE
+1139 SKVIVFNTE
-1149 IQEYEGKVL
+1149 IKEPNEKISFF
-1158 YMAKVSAD
+1158 AKVKAD
-1166 GVEEQS
+1166 GVEEEY
-1172 SNVLQYVT
+1172 SNVLEYST
-1180 EKSKLEI
+1180 EKVELEI
-1187 GELVSSPKY
+1187 SDLTSNPKY
-1196 IKEGKEVIYE
+1196 VKEGEIITYQF
-1206 LKITNK
+1206 KITNK
-1212 GNNSISNVS
+1212 GNNSVNNVLVSSTLPDGISF
-1221 ISDVLPSELS
+1221 ER
-1231 FVKATYMYAGE
+1231 ATYTYAGKE
-1242 KLNITNQKNG
+1242 QAVTRLSNG
-1252 KVEITLTS
+1252 KISIIIDPL
-1260 MPAGNCTT
+1260 PAGESTT
-1268 IKIIAKA
+1268 IKILAKA
-1275 NLLSDKNDK
+1275 NLLPDKNDK
-1284 EVKNKVK
+1284 TIQNKMTI
-1291 VSATGFNEVETNTV
+1291 SAKGFNEISTNTV
-1305 TNIIEYDEDAHKED
+1305 TNTIEYDEDAHKD
-1319 NGEDNNDPTKPTEKR
+1319 NNGEDNNDPTKPTEKR
-1334 YKISGT
+1334 YKITGT
-1340 SWIDSNKNGKRDTD
+1340 AWVDSNKNGKRDAD
-1354 EELLSGIKVMLLNK
+1354 ETLLSVIKVMLLNK
-1368 KDNSIVKDADSK
+1368 KDNSIVKDVDSK

-1581 VTLVLT
+1581 VTLVVT

-1638 IVTGKIITYTTITL
+1638 IVTGKIITYTTIAL

-1667 RVLNKKNI
+1667 RVLSKKNI

>member
-99 KIAENIENS
+99 KIAGNIENS

-182 KLGEQLKAVTNVDS
+182 KLGEQLKDVTNVDS

-404 ESQETRGELKITQ
+404 ESQETRGELKIIQ

-496 NNQLMLVAYAPN
+496 NNQLMLIAYAPN

-543 TFTSMKSGVSCTST
+543 TFTSMKAGVSCTST

-572 SATLNIPLTEVKS
+572 SATLNIPLTEAKS

-611 DTSSTSNA
+611 DTSSISNA

-663 QVINAV
+663 QVINVV

-683 KGTIVILNTNLTVD
+683 KGTIVILNTDLTVD

-715 TATTTKSG
+715 TATITKSG

-790 VVILGRIPTKDNKNI
+790 VIILGRIPTKDNKNI

-817 ILKTKVTLSGIDSSK
+817 TLKTNVTLSGIDSSK

-853 WTETAITGAKSYLIV
+853 WTETATTGAKSYLIV
-868 TNGYEMNAGGI
+868 TNGYEMDAGGI

-973 VKVEKTTGIEE
+973 VKVEKTTGIESV
-984 IIIDGENKGTID
+984 IGNSTID
-996 IGTIDVGKSEE
+996 IGSIEVGKSAEA
-1007 VTYNIK
+1007 TYSIK
-1013 LSENILDKSI
+1013 LGSGDVISK
-1023 KCIVNITADGIVGS
+1023 VTVTADGIQDG
-1037 ISSNEFVFDNVIESK
+1037 ISSNE
-1052 VNITIESFTTEDTVL
+1052 
-1067 NTGMQIK
+1067 
-1074 HNIIIKNISGSSK
+1074 
-1087 LTNTVV
+1087 
-1093 NIPLSSGVK
+1093 
-1102 YKSAV
+1102 YKF
-1107 VKNSV
+1107 
-1112 VDIEESTDG
+1112 
-1121 VKYDEKTNN
+1121 
-1130 IQVILGDVS
+1130 
-1139 ESKAIILYTE
+1139 
-1149 IQEYEGKVL
+1149 
-1158 YMAKVSAD
+1158 
-1166 GVEEQS
+1166 
-1172 SNVLQYVT
+1172 SNVA
-1180 EKSKLEI
+1180 ESKLEI
-1187 GELVSSPKY
+1187 NLESWTTENTVLSSGTDIRHFLKILPYEDMKNAIVTIQLPNGVTYKSVKIFESETDDEIESKDIAKYDSTSNTIKITFNELNAGKNIEFLSTVNNISGTIAFYADITADQVDKHVSNTRTYIAEKVNLELSEMTSDLKY
-1196 IKEGKEVIYE
+1196 IKEGKIVTYTF
-1206 LKITNK
+1206 KITNK
-1212 GNNSISNVS
+1212 GNTIARNVV
-1221 ISDVLPSELS
+1221 INDTLPTELV
-1231 FVKATYMYAGE
+1231 FVKAVCKYSNREDT
-1242 KLNITNQKNG
+1242 ITNINNDKFSISQIGTNESIE
-1252 KVEITLTS
+1252 V
-1260 MPAGNCTT
+1260 
-1268 IKIIAKA
+1268 KISAKTK
-1275 NLLSDKNDK
+1275 LLQDKNEK

-1291 VSATGFNEVETNTV
+1291 VSATGFDEVETNTV
-1305 TNIIEYDEDAHKED
+1305 TNIIEYDEDAHK
-1319 NGEDNNDPTKPTEKR
+1319 NGGGDNNDPTKPTEKR

-1340 SWIDSNKNGKRDTD
+1340 AWIDSNKNGKRDTD

>member
-99 KIAENIENS
+99 KIAGNIENS

-120 VLKQLNNGSDV
+120 ALKQLNNGSDV

-182 KLGEQLKAVTNVDS
+182 KLGEQLKDVTNVDS

-508 KFGTGSRGPIG
+508 KLGTGSRGPIG

-543 TFTSMKSGVSCTST
+543 TFTSMKAGVSCTST

-572 SATLNIPLTEVKS
+572 SATLNIPLTEAKS

-663 QVINAV
+663 QVINVV

-973 VKVEKTTGIEE
+973 VKVEKTTGIES
-984 IIIDGENKGTID
+984 IIGEDTISLGTIE
-996 IGTIDVGKSEE
+996 IGKSKE
-1007 VTYNIK
+1007 TFYNIK
-1013 LSENILDKSI
+1013 LASNMSISE
-1023 KCIVNITADGIVGS
+1023 IVNKVEITTDGVSGKIF
-1037 ISSNEFVFDNVIESK
+1037 SNENTLLVKKANME
-1052 VNITIESFTTEDTVL
+1052 ITIESFTGEDTVL
-1067 NTGMQIK
+1067 NTGMVIK
-1074 HNIIIKNISGSSK
+1074 HTVRIR
-1087 LTNTVV
+1087 NTYNLDELNNTIVT
-1093 NIPLSSGVK
+1093 IPLSKEVR
-1102 YKSAV
+1102 YKDAV
-1107 VKNSV
+1107 IKNSV
-1112 VDIEESTDG
+1112 LDKEGITEGIT
-1121 VKYDEKTNN
+1121 YDENLNVITVN
-1130 IQVILGDVS
+1130 IGTLKDSKVIVFNT
-1139 ESKAIILYTE
+1139 EVKEASKKISFF
-1149 IQEYEGKVL
+1149 
-1158 YMAKVSAD
+1158 AKIKAD
-1166 GVEEQS
+1166 GVEEQY
-1172 SNVLQYVT
+1172 SNVLEYVT
-1180 EKSKLEI
+1180 EKVELEI
-1187 GELVSSPKY
+1187 SELTSNPRYV
-1196 IKEGKEVIYE
+1196 KEKEIVTYQ

-1212 GNNSISNVS
+1212 GNNSVNNVLVSSTLPDGISF
-1221 ISDVLPSELS
+1221 E
-1231 FVKATYMYAGE
+1231 KATYTYAGKE
-1242 KLNITNQKNG
+1242 QAVTRLSNG
-1252 KVEITLTS
+1252 KVSIIIDPL
-1260 MPAGNCTT
+1260 PAGESTT
-1268 IKIIAKA
+1268 IKILAEA

-1284 EVKNKVK
+1284 EIKNKVK
-1291 VSATGFNEVETNTV
+1291 VSATGFDEVETNTV
-1305 TNIIEYDEDAHKED
+1305 TNIIEYDEDAHK
-1319 NGEDNNDPTKPTEKR
+1319 NGGEDNNDPTKPTEKR

-1340 SWIDSNKNGKRDTD
+1340 AWIDSNKNGKRDTD

-1368 KDNSIVKDADSK
+1368 KDNSIVKDAYSK

-1519 EYKIVVT
+1519 EYKIIVT

-1581 VTLVLT
+1581 VTLVVT

-1609 EQGAKDIDSTAGNKV
+1609 EQGAKDIDSTEGNKV

-1667 RVLNKKNI
+1667 RVLNKKKI

>member
-99 KIAENIENS
+99 KIAGNIENS

-120 VLKQLNNGSDV
+120 ALKQLNNGSDV

-182 KLGEQLKAVTNVDS
+182 ELGEQLKDVTNVDS

-271 NQEEGKVSITVNNG
+271 DQEQGKVSITVNNG

-309 ISNAIDKSQG
+309 ISDAIDKSQG

-332 SEYEDIKTSANPI
+332 SEYEDIKTSATAI
-345 WKYTTQND
+345 WKYTTQKD
-353 VITIKEDT
+353 SITLKEGAS
-361 NLIKAEVSGI
+361 LIKAEVSGV

-384 ASEADRKETAYW
+384 ASEADRKETTYW

-404 ESQETRGELKITQ
+404 ESQATRGELKITQ

-496 NNQLMLVAYAPN
+496 NNQLMLIAYAPN
-508 KFGTGSRGPIG
+508 KLGTGSRGPIG

-543 TFTSMKSGVSCTST
+543 TFTSMKAGVSCTST

-572 SATLNIPLTEVKS
+572 SATLNIPLTEAKS

-663 QVINAV
+663 QVINVV

-683 KGTIVILNTNLTVD
+683 KGTIVILNTDLTVD

-715 TATTTKSG
+715 TATITKSG

-790 VVILGRIPTKDNKNI
+790 VIILGRIPTKDNKNI

-817 ILKTKVTLSGIDSSK
+817 TLKTNVTLSGIDSSK

-853 WTETAITGAKSYLIV
+853 WTETATTGAKSYLIV

-911 IGTMA
+911 IGTMS
-916 ETKTSAIAGMSTGK
+916 ETKTSAIAGMTTGK
-930 GAILSA
+930 GAILTA

-954 VKMKVVVKNTGTM
+954 VKMKVVIKNTGTM

-973 VKVEKTTGIEE
+973 VKVEKTTGIESV
-984 IIIDGENKGTID
+984 IGNSTID
-996 IGTIDVGKSEE
+996 IGSIEVGKSAEA
-1007 VTYNIK
+1007 TYSIK
-1013 LSENILDKSI
+1013 LGSGDVISK
-1023 KCIVNITADGIVGS
+1023 VTVTADGIQDG
-1037 ISSNEFVFDNVIESK
+1037 ISSNEYKFSNVKKSNFELNIESS
-1052 VNITIESFTTEDTVL
+1052 TLEEYVL
-1067 NTGMQIK
+1067 NTGMELT
-1074 HNIIIKNISGSSK
+1074 HIISVYTKEEMN
-1087 LTNTVV
+1087 NVV
-1093 NIPLSSGVK
+1093 VRIPLAKGIE
-1102 YKSAV
+1102 YKGISIRDF
-1107 VKNSV
+1107 S
-1112 VDIEESTDG
+1112 STDDETNKYNI
-1121 VKYDEKTNN
+1121 VYDENSNVVTITLGTGRPEKIIELKTKVKDTENK
-1130 IQVILGDVS
+1130 VS
-1139 ESKAIILYTE
+1139 YYIEA
-1149 IQEYEGKVL
+1149 
-1158 YMAKVSAD
+1158 SAD
-1166 GVEEQS
+1166 GIPVEC
-1172 SNVLQYVT
+1172 SNIMTYAT
-1180 EKSKLEI
+1180 EKVKLEVS
-1187 GELVSSPKY
+1187 ELTSTPKY
-1196 IKEGKEVIYE
+1196 VKEKNDIVY
-1206 LKITNK
+1206 
-1212 GNNSISNVS
+1212 SISIKNTGNAVARF
-1221 ISDVLPSELS
+1221 IKINDNLPSELK
-1231 FVKATYMYAGE
+1231 FVDATYVYAGE
-1242 KLNITNQKNG
+1242 EQKITNSDNNKIDFTINQ
-1252 KVEITLTS
+1252 ITVGETI
-1260 MPAGNCTT
+1260 T
-1268 IKIIAKA
+1268 IKITAKA

-1284 EVKNKVK
+1284 EVKNKIS
-1291 VSATGFNEVETNTV
+1291 VSAKGFDAVETNTV

-1334 YKISGT
+1334 YKITGT
-1340 SWIDSNKNGKRDTD
+1340 AWVDSNKNGKRDTD

-1368 KDNSIVKDADSK
+1368 KDNSTVKDVDSK
-1380 EDKIT
+1380 EAKIT

-1581 VTLVLT
+1581 VTLVVT

>member
-76 VNVKVKNAGYLK
+76 ANVKVKNAGYLK

-99 KIAENIENS
+99 KIAGNIENS

-120 VLKQLNNGSDV
+120 ALKQLNNGSDV

-182 KLGEQLKAVTNVDS
+182 ELGEQLKDVTNVDS

-206 RPRILVQIRTKI
+206 RPRVLVQIRTKI
-218 SYGKLPIKGNKI
+218 SYGKLPVKGNKI
-230 LVMLPD
+230 IVMLPD

-271 NQEEGKVSITVNNG
+271 DQEQGKVSITVNNG

-309 ISNAIDKSQG
+309 ISDAIYKSQG

-384 ASEADRKETAYW
+384 ASEADRKETTYW

-404 ESQETRGELKITQ
+404 ESQATRGELKITQ

-422 QISGSSSSYPTT
+422 QISGSSSNYPTT
-434 VSKSNYT
+434 VSGSNYT

-453 KKLLGEDGTIDIC
+453 KKLLGENGTIDIC

-486 NYVVDISSAN
+486 NYAVDISSAN
-496 NNQLMLVAYAPN
+496 NNRLMLVAYAPN
-508 KFGTGSRGPIG
+508 RLGTGSRGPIG

-543 TFTSMKSGVSCTST
+543 TFTNMKAGVSCTST

-572 SATLNIPLTEVKS
+572 SATLNIPLTEAKS

-625 LKIKLPSYIKKV
+625 LKIKLPSYIKMV

-663 QVINAV
+663 QVINVV

-683 KGTIVILNTNLTVD
+683 KGTIVILNTDLTVD

-715 TATTTKSG
+715 TATITKSG

-817 ILKTKVTLSGIDSSK
+817 TLKTNVTLSGIDSSK

-853 WTETAITGAKSYLIV
+853 WTETATTGAKSYLIV

-943 EGTTTVREGQT
+943 EETTTVREGQT

-973 VKVEKTTGIEE
+973 VKVEKTTGIESV
-984 IIIDGENKGTID
+984 IGNSTID
-996 IGTIDVGKSEE
+996 IGSVEVGKSAEA
-1007 VTYNIK
+1007 TYSIK
-1013 LSENILDKSI
+1013 LGSGDVISK
-1023 KCIVNITADGIVGS
+1023 VTVTADGIQDG
-1037 ISSNEFVFDNVIESK
+1037 ISSNE
-1052 VNITIESFTTEDTVL
+1052 
-1067 NTGMQIK
+1067 
-1074 HNIIIKNISGSSK
+1074 
-1087 LTNTVV
+1087 
-1093 NIPLSSGVK
+1093 
-1102 YKSAV
+1102 YKF
-1107 VKNSV
+1107 
-1112 VDIEESTDG
+1112 
-1121 VKYDEKTNN
+1121 
-1130 IQVILGDVS
+1130 
-1139 ESKAIILYTE
+1139 
-1149 IQEYEGKVL
+1149 
-1158 YMAKVSAD
+1158 
-1166 GVEEQS
+1166 
-1172 SNVLQYVT
+1172 SNVA
-1180 EKSKLEI
+1180 KSKLEI
-1187 GELVSSPKY
+1187 NLESWTTENTVLSSGTDIRHFLKILPYEDMKNAIVTIQLPNGVSYKSVKIFESETDEEIESKDIAKYDSTSNTIKITFNELNAGKNIEFLSTVNNISGTIAFYADITADQVDKHVSNTRTYIAEKVNLELSEMTSDLKY
-1196 IKEGKEVIYE
+1196 IKEGKIVTYTF
-1206 LKITNK
+1206 KITNK
-1212 GNNSISNVS
+1212 GNTIARNVA
-1221 ISDVLPSELS
+1221 ITDTLPTELV
-1231 FVKATYMYAGE
+1231 FVKAVCKYSNREDT
-1242 KLNITNQKNG
+1242 ITNINNDKFSISQIGTNESIE
-1252 KVEITLTS
+1252 V
-1260 MPAGNCTT
+1260 
-1268 IKIIAKA
+1268 KISAKA
-1275 NLLSDKNDK
+1275 KLLQDKNEK

-1291 VSATGFNEVETNTV
+1291 VSATGFDEVETNTV
-1305 TNIIEYDEDAHKED
+1305 TNIIEYDEDAHK
-1319 NGEDNNDPTKPTEKR
+1319 NGGGDNNDPTKPTEKR

-1340 SWIDSNKNGKRDTD
+1340 AWIDSNKNGKRDTD

-1368 KDNSIVKDADSK
+1368 KDNSIVKDVDSK

-1526 NEGAIPGYVKKIVDY
+1526 NEGGIPGYVKKIVDY

>member
-99 KIAENIENS
+99 KIAGNIENS

-120 VLKQLNNGSDV
+120 ALKQLNNGSDV

-259 EGLNFGTDNYTY
+259 EGFNFGTDNYTY

-309 ISNAIDKSQG
+309 ISDAIDKSQG

-332 SEYEDIKTSANPI
+332 SEYEDIKTSATAI
-345 WKYTTQND
+345 WKYTTQKD
-353 VITIKEDT
+353 SITLKEGAS
-361 NLIKAEVSGI
+361 LIKAEVSGV

-384 ASEADRKETAYW
+384 ASEADRKETTYW

-404 ESQETRGELKITQ
+404 ESQATRGELKITQ

-496 NNQLMLVAYAPN
+496 NNQLMLIAYAPN
-508 KFGTGSRGPIG
+508 KLGTGSRGPIG

-543 TFTSMKSGVSCTST
+543 TFTSMKAGVSCTST

-572 SATLNIPLTEVKS
+572 SATLNIPLTEAKS

-663 QVINAV
+663 QVINVV

-683 KGTIVILNTNLTVD
+683 KGTIVILNTDLTVD

-715 TATTTKSG
+715 TATITKSG

-790 VVILGRIPTKDNKNI
+790 VIILGRIPTKDNKNI

-817 ILKTKVTLSGIDSSK
+817 TLKTNVTLSGIDSSK

-853 WTETAITGAKSYLIV
+853 WTETATTGAKSYLIV

-911 IGTMA
+911 IGTMS
-916 ETKTSAIAGMSTGK
+916 ETKTSAIAGMTTGK
-930 GAILSA
+930 GAILTA

-954 VKMKVVVKNTGTM
+954 VKMKVVIKNTGTM

-973 VKVEKTTGIEE
+973 VKVEKTTGIESV
-984 IIIDGENKGTID
+984 IGNSTID
-996 IGTIDVGKSEE
+996 IGSIEVGKSAEA
-1007 VTYNIK
+1007 TYSIK
-1013 LSENILDKSI
+1013 LGSGDVISK
-1023 KCIVNITADGIVGS
+1023 VTVTADGIQDG
-1037 ISSNEFVFDNVIESK
+1037 ISSNEYKFSNVKKSNFELNIESS
-1052 VNITIESFTTEDTVL
+1052 TLEEYVL
-1067 NTGMQIK
+1067 NTGMELT
-1074 HNIIIKNISGSSK
+1074 HIISVYTKEEMN
-1087 LTNTVV
+1087 NVV
-1093 NIPLSSGVK
+1093 VRIPLAKGIE
-1102 YKSAV
+1102 YKGISIRDF
-1107 VKNSV
+1107 S
-1112 VDIEESTDG
+1112 STDDETNKYNI
-1121 VKYDEKTNN
+1121 VYDENSNVVTITLGTGRPEKIIELKTKVKDTENK
-1130 IQVILGDVS
+1130 VS
-1139 ESKAIILYTE
+1139 YYIEA
-1149 IQEYEGKVL
+1149 
-1158 YMAKVSAD
+1158 SAD
-1166 GVEEQS
+1166 GIPVEC
-1172 SNVLQYVT
+1172 SNIMTYAT
-1180 EKSKLEI
+1180 EKVKLEVS
-1187 GELVSSPKY
+1187 ELTSTPKY
-1196 IKEGKEVIYE
+1196 VKEKNDIVY
-1206 LKITNK
+1206 
-1212 GNNSISNVS
+1212 SISIKNTGNAVARF
-1221 ISDVLPSELS
+1221 IKINDNLPSELK
-1231 FVKATYMYAGE
+1231 FVDATYVYAGE
-1242 KLNITNQKNG
+1242 EQKITNSDNNKIDFTINQ
-1252 KVEITLTS
+1252 ITVGETI
-1260 MPAGNCTT
+1260 T
-1268 IKIIAKA
+1268 IKITAKA

-1284 EVKNKVK
+1284 EVKNKIS
-1291 VSATGFNEVETNTV
+1291 VSAKGFDAVETNTV

-1334 YKISGT
+1334 YKITGT
-1340 SWIDSNKNGKRDTD
+1340 AWVDSNKNGKRDTD

-1368 KDNSIVKDADSK
+1368 KDNSTVKDVDSK
-1380 EDKIT
+1380 EAKIT

-1581 VTLVLT
+1581 VTLVVT